1 MEITSQKLQEIIT
14 VTAELTAK
22 KVLRDLGLTKK
33 NITQNQAEKIY
44 GRKNIAIWR
53 ESKDI
58 KPVKIANRI
67 YYNRDRLDELSLLN
81 KLF

>member
-53 ESKDI
+53 DSKDI

-67 YYNRDRLDELSLLN
+67 YYHRDRLDELSLLN